1 MRDRTA
7 LLLGVLVLLGPAC
20 GHKGDPLP
28 PLRRTPPPPEGF
40 RLAQRGDALE
50 VRATAPAA
58 SLDGVA
64 FEALT
69 VEFLYADGTKD
80 LEKSGERRA
89 VPAAPGARVAATL
102 PLPAPGTSVRAA
114 ARGVAGRDRGQRTL
128 TLAIVAQA
136 PLEAPHELNAV
147 LAETGVRLSWR
158 GVRPKAATPPTLG
171 PARPPAVPAPLPA
184 PGAGQPADAKE
195 DSPPSGGPPIAG
207 AQGGF
212 FVYRR
217 AGAVGYDEPLGDKP
231 LDRRS
236 FEDVAPPPDSTVCY
250 VVRAVASTDPLVE
263 SAPSNEACVAVRD
276 IAAPAPPAG
285 LAVLPRDAGLEV
297 LWSPSPETD
306 LAGYRVYRTAP
317 GGQAERVAEVP
328 TNQASWLDGSAQRG
342 VEYRYTVTAFDAA
355 GNESAPGEAV
365 EASLP

>member
-7 LLLGVLVLLGPAC
+7 VLLGALVLLGPAC

-28 PLRRTPPPPEGF
+28 PLRRTPPTPQDF

-58 SLDGVA
+58 SVDGVA
-64 FEALT
+64 YEAVT
-69 VEFLYADGTKD
+69 IEFLYTDGTKD
-80 LEKSGERRA
+80 LEKAGERRA

-102 PLPAPGTSVRAA
+102 PLPAPGTTVRAA
-114 ARGVAGRDRGQRTL
+114 ARGVAGRDKGQRTL

-136 PLEAPHELNAV
+136 PLESPHELTAV
-147 LAETGVRLSWR
+147 LAEAGVRLSWR
-158 GVRPKAATPPTLG
+158 GVRPKAATPPAVG
-171 PARPPAVPAPLPA
+171 PARPPAATETKAGGTETGDAPA
-184 PGAGQPADAKE
+184 
-195 DSPPSGGPPIAG
+195 GGG
-207 AQGGF
+207 QGGF

-217 AGAVGYDEPLGDKP
+217 AGGAGYEAPLGDKP
-231 LDRRS
+231 LDRRG
-236 FEDVAPPPDSTVCY
+236 FEDTGAPPDATVCY

-276 IAAPAPPAG
+276 IAAPATPAG

-297 LWSPSPETD
+297 LWSPSPEPD
-306 LAGYRVYRTAP
+306 LAGYRVYRQAP
-317 GGQAERVAEVP
+317 GGPAERVAEVA
-328 TNQASWLDGSAQRG
+328 TNQASWLDGTAQRG